1 MERPFFHIRKRGHQF
16 ETRGTPRTV
25 LTHEP
30 VDNGVCRG
38 PFVQWEWDGRRL
50 QIRTDRYGIYPL
62 YYWLHDDG
70 IGVSPSIPRLLEDG
84 ASTALDETGLAVFLR
99 LGFFIGEHTPFLAIR
114 AVPPG
119 ATVEW
124 KDGTLD
130 VSTQGPA
137 LTCASISTEEARDRY
152 AALFKRAIQRRVTA
166 QGDCAV
172 PLSGGRDSRHIALE
186 LCAVGCPPKAALT
199 FRHLRPSRDEDTLV
213 AAQLC
218 GALGI
223 SHILLDQS
231 PSRLQ
236 AELRNNIKTNFC
248 ADEHAQYLALADYVA
263 GRYDCLYDGIGG
275 DVLSNGLFSNATR
288 LALFADGR
296 FKDLAE
302 DLFQAFPIAS
312 RFSHETLLRELLPPH
327 QYRRF
332 SRESDIASL
341 SEELSRHAHAPNPVA
356 SFFFRNR
363 TRREVALAPF
373 SILGEEVKVLCPYLD
388 HDVYDHLMSLPGH
401 MFLGRSFHTDTI
413 RHTYPAYAHIPFDN
427 EVKAPTPKAD
437 GYYRRFGRE
446 MTWYSLTHG
455 SSRLVRF
462 SYLLPR
468 LLKAALSAEYG
479 ETLFSYRHFG
489 PHALYLLQLERH
501 CRGAEGYSGSV

>member
-1 MERPFFHIRKRGHQF
+1 MERPFFYVRKRGDQL
-16 ETRGTPRTV
+16 ETRGTPRAI

-30 VDNGVCRG
+30 VENGVCRG
-38 PFVQWEWDGRRL
+38 PFVQWEWDGSRL
-50 QIRTDRYGIYPL
+50 QIRIDRYGIYPL
-62 YYWLHDDG
+62 YYWLHHDG
-70 IGVSPSIPRLLEDG
+70 IGISPSIPRLIEEG
-84 ASTALDETGLAVFLR
+84 ASTVLDETGLAVFLR

-124 KDGTLD
+124 ENGTLNI
-130 VSTQGPA
+130 STQGTA
-137 LTCASISTEEARDRY
+137 VTSANLSTEEARDRY
-152 AALFKRAIQRRVTA
+152 AVLFKNAIRCRVPA

-186 LCAVGCPPKAALT
+186 LYAAGCPPKAALT
-199 FRHLRPSRDEDTLV
+199 FRHLRPSRDEDVFV

-218 GALGI
+218 RALGI
-223 SHILLDQS
+223 PHLLLDQP
-231 PSRLQ
+231 PSRLK
-236 AELRNNIKTNFC
+236 AELRNTVKTNFC

-263 GRYDCLYDGIGG
+263 GRYDYLYDGIGG

-288 LALFADGR
+288 LACFADGR

-302 DLFQAFPIAS
+302 DLFQAFPIGS
-312 RFSHETLLRELLPPH
+312 RFSHEALLRELLPPH

-332 SRESDIASL
+332 SRESAIASL

-356 SFFFRNR
+356 SFFFGNR

-373 SILGEEVKVLCPYLD
+373 SILGESVKVLCPYLD
-388 HDVYDHLMSLPGH
+388 HAVHDHLMSLPGH

-413 RHTYPAYAHIPFDN
+413 RQTHPTFAQIPFDN
-427 EVKAPTPKAD
+427 EVKVPTPKAD

-446 MTWYSLTHG
+446 MAWYSLKNG
-455 SSRLVRF
+455 PSQLVRF

-468 LLKAALSAEYG
+468 LFKAALSAEYG

-489 PHALYLLQLERH
+489 PHALYLLQLERL
-501 CRGAEGYSGSV
+501 CRRTESHSGSE

>member
-1 MERPFFHIRKRGHQF
+1 MERPFFHVRKRGHQF
-16 ETRGTPRTV
+16 ETRGIPHTL

-30 VDNGVCRG
+30 IENGVCRG

-70 IGVSPSIPRLLEDG
+70 IGVSPSIPRLLEEG
-84 ASTALDETGLAVFLR
+84 ASTALDETGLSVFLR

-114 AVPPG
+114 TVPPG

-137 LTCASISTEEARDRY
+137 LACAGLSTEEARDRY
-152 AALFKRAIQRRVTA
+152 AALFKRAVQRRVTA

-199 FRHLRPSRDEDTLV
+199 FRHLRPSRDEDALV

-218 GALGI
+218 GTLGI
-223 SHILLDQS
+223 PHILLDQP

-302 DLFQAFPIAS
+302 DLFQAFPIAGG
-312 RFSHETLLRELLPPH
+312 FSHETLLRELLPPH

-332 SRESDIASL
+332 NRESAIASL

-363 TRREVALAPF
+363 TRR
-373 SILGEEVKVLCPYLD
+373 
-388 HDVYDHLMSLPGH
+388 
-401 MFLGRSFHTDTI
+401 
-413 RHTYPAYAHIPFDN
+413 
-427 EVKAPTPKAD
+427 
-437 GYYRRFGRE
+437 
-446 MTWYSLTHG
+446 
-455 SSRLVRF
+455 
-462 SYLLPR
+462 R
-468 LLKAALSAEYG
+468 LLWLPSA
-479 ETLFSYRHFG
+479 
-489 PHALYLLQLERH
+489 
-501 CRGAEGYSGSV
+501 YSANRSKYYVRTSTMTCMII